1 MENSKEHKNK
11 AFKLT
16 PGQQRAV
23 DVRDSNVLVAAAAGS
38 GKTKVLV
45 DRILGK
51 VTDPEHPVN
60 VDEFLVVTFTNAAA
74 AQMREKIREKL
85 KEALRLL
92 SKRYEILRTS
102 FKYEKISEPKQVI
115 YAERTPELEVIE
127 SREEECDRIAQRDI
141 KRGVDLEK
149 DTLLRVKSVKTG
161 EGKGKLIFTIHHIII
176 DGWCMG
182 ILTEKLFDY
191 YFRLKGGK
199 TPEEIEKE
207 IEKERS
213 SIGEY
218 SEYVTWLE
226 KQENE
231 KAKKYWE
238 EELKGYENDCRIRAA
253 KKPEATEDQM
263 RELYRGISEKSTEK
277 LKKIAE
283 EKESTLNA
291 AAEAA
296 VGIMLQK
303 YSGSNDVVFGK
314 VVSGRNA
321 PINGIEE
328 MVGLFINTIP
338 VRVTVEKETTVGEL
352 IKKQQKKKLPFV
364 QEKKGTKVHF
374 LQLISQL

>member
-1 MENSKEHKNK
+1 MRISTFSILLFPINGQVSEGELKFVIASQTESYGEEFIEDLGKELEKSVNELADYCAK
-11 AFKLT
+11 GKKEEKTASDYGVYDLTVEEFDEMQKSFEGEVEKIYGLT
-16 PGQQRAV
+16 PLQEGMLFH
-23 DVRDSNVLVAAAAGS
+23 NLE
-38 GKTKVLV
+38 
-45 DRILGK
+45 DRESTGY
-51 VTDPEHPVN
+51 
-60 VDEFLVVTFTNAAA
+60 VVQSIYDIGFEADN
-74 AQMREKIREKL
+74 EKL

-92 SKRYEILRTS
+92 SKRYDILRTS

-149 DTLLRVKSVKTG
+149 DTMLRVKSIKTG

-238 EELKGYENDCRIRAA
+238 EELKGYENDCRDR
-253 KKPEATEDQM
+253 
-263 RELYRGISEKSTEK
+263 KS
-277 LKKIAE
+277 
-283 EKESTLNA
+283 
-291 AAEAA
+291 
-296 VGIMLQK
+296 
-303 YSGSNDVVFGK
+303 VV
-314 VVSGRNA
+314 
-321 PINGIEE
+321 
-328 MVGLFINTIP
+328 
-338 VRVTVEKETTVGEL
+338 
-352 IKKQQKKKLPFV
+352 
-364 QEKKGTKVHF
+364 
-374 LQLISQL
+374 